1 MTSATRRYAAAM
13 AVLGMALASGGA
25 MAATDGGAANTPAKS
40 GMVAPPSTTP
50 CAGCFAVVDATGGF
64 VRSKGVVSV
73 THLNTG
79 TYDIRFNRPIGK
91 CAWTATLGEP
101 GFGGSV
107 GPGQV
112 TLAGRA
118 GTKNGIFL
126 QTFNGAGA
134 ATDEPFH
141 PLISC

>member
-1 MTSATRRYAAAM
+1 MTSATRRCAAAA
-13 AVLGMALASGGA
+13 AVLGMAFASGGA
-25 MAATDGGAANTPAKS
+25 MAAGGAAANTPAKS

-50 CAGCFAVVDATGGF
+50 CGGCFAVVDASGGF
-64 VRSKGVVSV
+64 VRGKSVVSV

-101 GFGGSV
+101 SFGSSV

-126 QTFNGAGA
+126 QTFDGTGT

-141 PLISC
+141 LLISC